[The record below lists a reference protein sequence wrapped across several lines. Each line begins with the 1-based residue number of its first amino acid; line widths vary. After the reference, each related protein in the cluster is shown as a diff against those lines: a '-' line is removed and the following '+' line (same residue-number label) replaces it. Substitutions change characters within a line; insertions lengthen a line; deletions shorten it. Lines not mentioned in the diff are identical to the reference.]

1 MQVEDKGG
9 RIFKSSN
16 RAGGDKNRRRK
27 DKIYIELANF
37 KRSQRCIEVFETYQ
51 LLLVFYQIFCNNS

>member
-37 KRSQRCIEVFETYQ
+37 KRSQRCIEVFGTHQ
-51 LLLVFYQIFCNNS
+51 LLLVVY

>member
-1 MQVEDKGG
+1 MQVDNKGG
-9 RIFKSSN
+9 KIFKSSN
-16 RAGGDKNRRRK
+16 KTGGDKNRRRK
-27 DKIYIELANF
+27 NKRYIELANF